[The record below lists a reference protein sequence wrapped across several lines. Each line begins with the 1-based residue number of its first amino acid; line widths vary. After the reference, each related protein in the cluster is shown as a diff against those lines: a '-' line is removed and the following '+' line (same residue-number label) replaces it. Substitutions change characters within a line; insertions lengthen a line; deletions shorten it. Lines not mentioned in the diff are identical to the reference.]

1 MSRAGVGIRRMPAEA
16 LFVVAAVSMY
26 VGSALAVSVFDQVD
40 ALGVAWLRV
49 VGAAVALCAW
59 RRPWR
64 VVWSGRRLVLVAAFG
79 VITASMNTAFYL
91 AIDELPLGTAVA
103 IEFLGPIAVVGALS
117 RTPRNLAALALVA
130 VGVALVSGVQWEG
143 SPGGVAWA
151 LTSAALWAGYI
162 VFGSRVAGEGAGL
175 DGLAVGLAIG
185 AVALAPLGAPP
196 AGPAFDSVGLL
207 VVCLGV
213 GVLSNAVPYGLDQVV
228 LRRVSAER
236 FALLLSILPVTA
248 VVIGALLLGQV
259 PTAVEGLG
267 IAAVVVALVLRD
279 RSGEGRVAT
288 VVVSETASGS

>member
-1 MSRAGVGIRRMPAEA
+1 MTPGGAAARRMPAEA
-16 LFVVAAVSMY
+16 WFVGGAVSMY
-26 VGSALAVSVFDQVD
+26 LGSALAVSVFDRVD
-40 ALGVAWLRV
+40 VLGVAWLRI

-64 VVWSGRRLVLVAAFG
+64 VLWTRRRLVLVATFG
-79 VITASMNTAFYL
+79 LITSAMNTAFYL

-103 IEFLGPIAVVGALS
+103 IEFLGPIAVVAVLS
-117 RTPRNLAALALVA
+117 RTPRNLAALVLVA
-130 VGVALVSGVQWEG
+130 SGVALVSGVQWDG

-185 AVALAPLGAPP
+185 AVALAPLGAPR
-196 AGPAFDSVGLL
+196 AGPALGSIDLL

-213 GVLSNAVPYGLDQVV
+213 GVLSNAVPYGLDQFV

-259 PTAVEGLG
+259 PTPVEGVG
-267 IAAVVVALVLRD
+267 IAAVVVALGLRD
-279 RSGEGRVAT
+279 RSGEGGVVAA
-288 VVVSETASGS
+288 VEDETATGS

>member
-1 MSRAGVGIRRMPAEA
+1 
-16 LFVVAAVSMY
+16 
-26 VGSALAVSVFDQVD
+26 
-40 ALGVAWLRV
+40 
-49 VGAAVALCAW
+49 
-59 RRPWR
+59 
-64 VVWSGRRLVLVAAFG
+64 
-79 VITASMNTAFYL
+79 
-91 AIDELPLGTAVA
+91 
-103 IEFLGPIAVVGALS
+103 
-117 RTPRNLAALALVA
+117 
-130 VGVALVSGVQWEG
+130 
-143 SPGGVAWA
+143 
-151 LTSAALWAGYI
+151 
-162 VFGSRVAGEGAGL
+162 
-175 DGLAVGLAIG
+175 
-185 AVALAPLGAPP
+185 VALAPLGAPP